1 MVVNLFF
8 IKSYIEITKPRVTLL
23 LTFMGFCSALAA
35 YHSIQQPFN
44 AYDILLI
51 TSGILLGAGGAN
63 GLTNYLDRELDKR
76 MERTKHRSL
85 PSQRISHHY
94 LGLFWASALVVL
106 GLSIALSFNYYAFA
120 AGVIGTLCSVI
131 FRKTELT
138 HFLGGASSASPVI
151 IGWVA
156 VNPNFNITIILVSLF
171 VMLWVI
177 HHVWAIML
185 FYQSDYLQAGIQIF
199 PLRSNRKSVMP
210 IFLFIALVLIILVII
225 IGMNLSEVS
234 VVIGILL
241 SLYNFWGTLQLNN
254 SGLTNSIQRKRFKT
268 ASYTLLIGL
277 FSILAFLPILY

>member
-1 MVVNLFF
+1 M
-8 IKSYIEITKPRVTLL
+8 TLL
-23 LTFMGFCSALAA
+23 LTFMGFCAALAA
-35 YHSIQQPFN
+35 YNSMKQPFN
-44 AYDILLI
+44 PLDILFI

-85 PSQRISHHY
+85 PSKRISPHY
-94 LGLFWASALVVL
+94 LGLIWSLTLVL
-106 GLSIALSFNYYAFA
+106 IGLSIALSFNYYAFT
-120 AGVIGTLCSVI
+120 AGIIGTLCSVI

-156 VNPNFNITIILVSLF
+156 INPNFTITIILVSLF

-199 PLRSNRKSVMP
+199 PLRANRKSVMP
-210 IFLFIALVLIILVII
+210 VFLFIALVLIVLFIAITI
-225 IGMNLSEVS
+225 NLSIVS
-234 VVIGILL
+234 LVIGILL
-241 SLYNFWGTLQLNN
+241 ALYNFWGTLQLNN
-254 SGLTNSIQRKRFKT
+254 SQLTNSIQRRRFKT

-277 FSILAFLPILY
+277 FSILAFLPRLY

>member
-1 MVVNLFF
+1 MSLGWKMWRLVFF
-8 IKSYIEITKPRVTLL
+8 
-23 LTFMGFCSALAA
+23 
-35 YHSIQQPFN
+35 
-44 AYDILLI
+44 
-51 TSGILLGAGGAN
+51 
-63 GLTNYLDRELDKR
+63 
-76 MERTKHRSL
+76 
-85 PSQRISHHY
+85 
-94 LGLFWASALVVL
+94 
-106 GLSIALSFNYYAFA
+106 
-120 AGVIGTLCSVI
+120 
-131 FRKTELT
+131 T